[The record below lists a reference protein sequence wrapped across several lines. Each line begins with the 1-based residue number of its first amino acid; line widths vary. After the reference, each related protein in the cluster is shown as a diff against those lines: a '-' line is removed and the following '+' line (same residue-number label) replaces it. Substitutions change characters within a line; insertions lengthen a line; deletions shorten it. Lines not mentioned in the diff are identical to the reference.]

1 MTIFCNLSY
10 FINFVLAQLNFL
22 EEGLLN
28 HAAVGFMESGRS
40 ANDLRNLLRK
50 IEESEVYA
58 FRMILDFVDLF
69 NSCGTLY
76 KMGYYSSFFFVTNLL
91 I

>member
-1 MTIFCNLSY
+1 MTIFYNLSY

-50 IEESEVYA
+50 IEESEVYT
-58 FRMILDFVDLF
+58 FRM
-69 NSCGTLY
+69 NSTLWIY
-76 KMGYYSSFFFVTNLL
+76 LTHVNIIHKWDIIHHFSL
-91 I
+91 

>member
-10 FINFVLAQLNFL
+10 FINFFLAQLNFL

-28 HAAVGFMESGRS
+28 HPAVGFMESGRS

-58 FRMILDFVDLF
+58 FRMILDFFWVF
-69 NSCGTLY
+69 
-76 KMGYYSSFFFVTNLL
+76 
-91 I
+91 